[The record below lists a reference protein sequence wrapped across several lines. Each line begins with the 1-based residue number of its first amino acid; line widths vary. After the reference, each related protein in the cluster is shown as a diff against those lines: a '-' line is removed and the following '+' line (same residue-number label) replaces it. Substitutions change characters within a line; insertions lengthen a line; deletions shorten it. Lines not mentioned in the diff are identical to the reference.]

1 MGLVVGAAL
10 PVRKADAADGD
21 NLVLGQLNNA
31 ESDTS
36 LQGTLAGGSS
46 LRVANRAGA
55 RSVAI
60 HGEGPNGATGVL
72 ATSSRGLGLH
82 AMSEATGAL
91 GEGGVEGV
99 RAGVG
104 VHGIGRGIGKEIEGI
119 GVLGH
124 GQGPFGVGGEFTSDS
139 EGGTGAKGEAFGEGS
154 IGVYGH
160 GELLGIRGHS
170 FEGAGVE
177 GLSEGGPGVH
187 GIGEAAYGVLGFGAL
202 GGVRG
207 MADLDSPG
215 VLAES
220 RRPETGID
228 NGLALRVLGQAEFS
242 NAGEGV
248 IPAFR
253 SSSGPVTPP
262 NGLPAVCN
270 VLVTLTSDP
279 GYFNFVR
286 WIEIARGH
294 FTVHLTART
303 PRDVT
308 FRYLVIQIPEPGGVQ
323 RLDGLP

>member
-10 PVRKADAADGD
+10 PVWEADAADGD
-21 NLVLGQLNNA
+21 NLVVGQFNNA

-36 LQGTLAGGSS
+36 LEGTLDSGST
-46 LRVANRAGA
+46 LRVANLAGDGA
-55 RSVAI
+55 AV

-72 ATSSRGLGLH
+72 GTSSSGLGLQGI
-82 AMSEATGAL
+82 SDSTGVL
-91 GEGGVEGV
+91 GEGGIDGV

-104 VHGIGRGIGKEIEGI
+104 VHGIGHGIGKEIEGI
-119 GVLGH
+119 GVVGH
-124 GQGPFGVGGEFTSDS
+124 GRGPFGVGGEFTTES
-139 EGGTGAKGEAFGEGS
+139 EGGTGAKGEAFGENS

-177 GLSEGGPGVH
+177 GLSGNGPGIY
-187 GIGEAAYGVLGFGAL
+187 GIGEAAYGVFGVGAL

-228 NGLALRVLGQAEFS
+228 NGLGLRVLGQAEFS

-248 IPAFR
+248 IPAFG
-253 SSSGPVTPP
+253 SNSGPVIPP
-262 NGLPAVCN
+262 NGLPDRCN

-279 GYFNFVR
+279 GFFNFVR
-286 WIEIARGH
+286 WVEIAKDH
-294 FTVHLTART
+294 FTVHLTVRALQ
-303 PRDVT
+303 DVT
-308 FRYLVIQIPEPGGVQ
+308 FRYLVVQLPEPGGL
-323 RLDGLP
+323 RRP